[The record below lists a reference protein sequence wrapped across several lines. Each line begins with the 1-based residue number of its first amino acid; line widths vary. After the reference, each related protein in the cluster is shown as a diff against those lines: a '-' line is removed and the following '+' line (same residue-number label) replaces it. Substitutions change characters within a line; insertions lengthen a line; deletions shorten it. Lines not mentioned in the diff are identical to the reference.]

1 MIRDLED
8 FQRAVE
14 RRRKKRMAKVDA
26 MSPELRALVH
36 EYGFHIVN
44 QFMMNGV
51 TSHRIIRHLVEIV
64 LDEFSPTRG
73 SFSVQGIR
81 SYHADAAAGEEAVSS

>member
-1 MIRDLED
+1 MIRDLAD
-8 FQRAVE
+8 FQQAVE
-14 RRRKKRMAKVDA
+14 RRRKKRMAKIDA
-26 MSPELRALVH
+26 LSPELRALVH
-36 EYGFHIVN
+36 EYGYHIVN

-73 SFSVQGIR
+73 SFSVQGIKT
-81 SYHADAAAGEEAVSS
+81 YHADPAAEETVPS

>member
-1 MIRDLED
+1 MIRDQED

-14 RRRKKRMAKVDA
+14 RRRKKRMAKIDA
-26 MSPELRALVH
+26 LSPELRSLVH
-36 EYGFHIVN
+36 EYGYHIVN

-51 TSHRIIRHLVEIV
+51 TSPRLIRHLVEIV

-81 SYHADAAAGEEAVSS
+81 TVHADAKSSEAAE

>member
-8 FQRAVE
+8 FKRAVE
-14 RRRKKRMAKVDA
+14 RRRKKRMEKVDA
-26 MSPELRALVH
+26 LSPELRALVH

-44 QFMMNGV
+44 QFMMHGI
-51 TSHRIIRHLVEIV
+51 TRPRIIRHLVEIV

-81 SYHADAAAGEEAVSS
+81 THHAEASDETAVSP